1 MKATE
6 KKSRHWRNGG
16 EKTKESECTSKKE
29 GESRERRKENFD
41 TWLIDIPQWL
51 RDLIVCVSVCV

>member
-1 MKATE
+1 MTHFGNMLNILTMKAIE

-41 TWLIDIPQWL
+41 T
-51 RDLIVCVSVCV
+51 